1 MKKENIL
8 RGTFNRILHLIARFG
23 PGATTIRPFLHKL
36 RGVKIHGKVFIGD
49 DVYLENA
56 HPECIEIHEGAQ
68 IVLRTNLIA
77 HFREVGKIVIG
88 KNAWIGMCCNIAA
101 SPGQTLNIGEGA
113 VVGMASTVTRDVPP
127 FTFVIGSP
135 AKPKYKVTVP
145 MTMETN
151 IEDFKKGLIPVD
163 EV

>member
-1 MKKENIL
+1 MEGNIL
-8 RGTFNRILHLIARFG
+8 RGSINRILHLMARFS
-23 PGATTIRPFLHKL
+23 PGASTIRPFLHKL

-56 HPECIEIHEGAQ
+56 HPDCIEIHDGAQ
-68 IVLRTNLIA
+68 IALRTNIIA
-77 HFREVGKIVIG
+77 HFRGSGKIIIG
-88 KNAWIGMCCNIAA
+88 KNVWIGMCCNIAA
-101 SPGQTLNIGEGA
+101 SPGQILNIGEGA
-113 VVGMASTVTRDVPP
+113 VVGMGSTVTRDIPP

-145 MTMETN
+145 MTLETSF
-151 IEDFKKGLIPVD
+151 EDFKRGLIPIK